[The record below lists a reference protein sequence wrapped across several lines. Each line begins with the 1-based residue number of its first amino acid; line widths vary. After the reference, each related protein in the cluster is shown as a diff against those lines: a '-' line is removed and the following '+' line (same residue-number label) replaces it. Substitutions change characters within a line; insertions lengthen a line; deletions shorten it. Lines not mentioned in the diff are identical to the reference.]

1 MQPKRILVA
10 LAGTSADPDMLRLV
24 ASIAKVAKSEV
35 VGIHVI
41 EVRWNLPLDAVM
53 EPELDRGEELLASA
67 KKLADL
73 AGLLDSEGHRVSV
86 VDIASTS
93 PARAERAWFQHL
105 PSSFKGETI
114 LGDGTDLEVLR
125 QAGIERADAFLALTE
140 GDNRNLMAAQ
150 IAQKIFGL
158 KQVIAKVNDP
168 VRAQTYR
175 EMGIHTFSRTTILG
189 TLLHAMPQG
198 DREVGEVLVRKA
210 LAHEA
215 DMVHEPVKAH

>member
-1 MQPKRILVA
+1 M
-10 LAGTSADPDMLRLV
+10 
-24 ASIAKVAKSEV
+24 
-35 VGIHVI
+35 
-41 EVRWNLPLDAVM
+41 
-53 EPELDRGEELLASA
+53 
-67 KKLADL
+67 
-73 AGLLDSEGHRVSV
+73 
-86 VDIASTS
+86 
-93 PARAERAWFQHL
+93 
-105 PSSFKGETI
+105 
-114 LGDGTDLEVLR
+114 LR

-175 EMGIHTFSRTTILG
+175 EMGINTFSRTTILG
-189 TLLHAMPQG
+189 TLLHAMLQD

-215 DMVHEPVKAH
+215 EMVHEPVKAR